1 MPQTMFPGI
10 RLFLLL
16 ALEGSSGKEL
26 VEKPES
32 STNAVPAVTKK
43 KEYIHDQVWEVIWSR
58 NRNKRD
64 PNWIG
69 ILGTIIYL
77 RDQLSKPSRLD
88 KTLQWLKMGR

>member
-16 ALEGSSGKEL
+16 ALEGSSVEEL

-43 KEYIHDQVWEVIWSR
+43 NTFMIKCEQSFDHEIEINETQ
-58 NRNKRD
+58 
-64 PNWIG
+64 IG
-69 ILGTIIYL
+69 LGFSVLLSSVYL
-77 RDQLSKPSRLD
+77 VCE
-88 KTLQWLKMGR
+88 